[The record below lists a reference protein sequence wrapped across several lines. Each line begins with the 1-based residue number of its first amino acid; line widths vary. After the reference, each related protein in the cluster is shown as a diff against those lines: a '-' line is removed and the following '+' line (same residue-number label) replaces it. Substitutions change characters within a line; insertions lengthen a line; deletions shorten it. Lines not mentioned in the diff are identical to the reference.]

1 MSDQQIDLENQEVD
15 ANAWLALREQRGK
28 AVHALSPSNK
38 DEKEVRRPYISVF
51 VGRPPPLGLTLQVAY
66 AVRMADAMIQ
76 HKPLDD
82 SDLDV
87 ADWMQDHAQ
96 SLRGKAG
103 SRAIQLEE
111 MGKMAPKASRRGGFI
126 SDIIHRE

>member
-1 MSDQQIDLENQEVD
+1 
-15 ANAWLALREQRGK
+15 
-28 AVHALSPSNK
+28 
-38 DEKEVRRPYISVF
+38 
-51 VGRPPPLGLTLQVAY
+51 
-66 AVRMADAMIQ
+66 MADAMIQ

-126 SDIIHRE
+126 SDIIHRD